1 MKDIPTRKRIF
12 ILALLFLIVL
22 FLITCLLKV
31 KIKDKNYCSNLENL
45 SDLSLKKIA
54 LNNNSII
61 HISGTFLKDKCIIMG
76 CDSSITMKDCKSNLK
91 NNNCTYNI
99 DGRKFK
105 ELIFKPNIFSLNNF
119 SSAKIYDIKSKLK
132 TCLDIEDD
140 IFTKIGLYI
149 FRRFYIYPNIKNIFK
164 HAIKNESNFL
174 TINIVSFG
182 LKKEKSDIL
191 LFRINLDSNDISEL
205 SKISKLCEIFQE
217 KKIIYDLNSIVLFI
231 AYYFDY
237 INISYDINE
246 KIRNIHSLFKKFCLQ
261 KNILIIHFQKVI
273 LKKFYF
279 PYYFDVI
286 FFLIENLKKNFHY
299 SKNINSD
306 LFEKLL
312 FFKMYFYIKKFQ
324 EYFLAFEAGFSNK
337 MKRHDYYSY
346 KRLKN
351 FIILTNEM
359 FNKLYDFKENIL
371 KFVLIFEKVL
381 KSVVN
386 EDIKNIDVYYQY
398 LPLKKVF
405 IAKDRL
411 LFYSIK
417 TLLDDP
423 VRAVLVKNKIH
434 LRPGCKERLYLPRAE
449 LGRGLHSVELRSEHM
464 LLQLLDCLE
473 KSKEISTRRAAILK
487 VENNN
492 KTHLALIKGFLKVK
506 YRLVEEAQLAKLY
519 NEIEKRKLHSKL
531 YNA

>member
-149 FRRFYIYPNIKNIFK
+149 FRRFCIYPNIKNIFK

-191 LFRINLDSNDISEL
+191 LFRIDLDSNDISEL

-312 FFKMYFYIKKFQ
+312 FFKMYFYFKKFQ

-417 TLLDDP
+417 TL
-423 VRAVLVKNKIH
+423 V
-434 LRPGCKERLYLPRAE
+434 
-449 LGRGLHSVELRSEHM
+449 
-464 LLQLLDCLE
+464 Q
-473 KSKEISTRRAAILK
+473 
-487 VENNN
+487 
-492 KTHLALIKGFLKVK
+492 
-506 YRLVEEAQLAKLY
+506 
-519 NEIEKRKLHSKL
+519 
-531 YNA
+531 